1 MMHLERAALVAV
13 TAVVHGVAMQARR
26 AVDVAETRVRIA
38 AAAVKRV
45 ARRIVAVMEVVL
57 AAVIRVVLRA
67 AMEAALA
74 AVRRVVPKVVM
85 AVVVGVGRRVVGKA
99 VREAVRRAVQR
110 VVIEAVPEA
119 VIRAVLGVATRV
131 AEVPAGDLAVAS
143 ALAAAGALAVA
154 AGLGLPAGVFPAVVG
169 QEEEVAAVVIRTQT
183 SGASCTCAV
192 LAAKATHVKIAIRW
206 VMSSLRSRRCWAA
219 RCAIVVKIVLERRAS
234 SSTQRGGKD
243 SRMIS

>member
-26 AVDVAETRVRIA
+26 AVNVAETRVRIA

-74 AVRRVVPKVVM
+74 AVRRVVPKV

-110 VVIEAVPEA
+110 VVIEAAPEA

>member
-1 MMHLERAALVAV
+1 MMHLERAALVA
-13 TAVVHGVAMQARR
+13 AMQARR

-67 AMEAALA
+67 ATEAALA

-85 AVVVGVGRRVVGKA
+85 AV
-99 VREAVRRAVQR
+99 
-110 VVIEAVPEA
+110 
-119 VIRAVLGVATRV
+119 VLGVATRV

-169 QEEEVAAVVIRTQT
+169 QEEEEEEEVAAVVIRTQT